1 MKFMHGNVFVNP
13 WGSLYGVRPVKRV
26 ADMLRGGA
34 NEGMIYQSLRD
45 LFGISDVKIALCIA
59 VAKKELEI
67 GKKLKTKDIAVYVDI
82 PFCPTKCAYCSFASV
97 SADRL
102 KEFAEPYL
110 SALYKDID
118 ATSKIVKDLGFTV
131 RSIYIGGG
139 TPTTLMAIE
148 LDNLLYKLRKSFDE
162 DKLWEFTVEAGRPD
176 TITDRKLAVLK
187 THGVTRISVN
197 PQTIHEKTL
206 QRIGRKH
213 TTEDT
218 LRGVMLAKEA
228 GIPILNMDVIAGLPG
243 EQTKDFVQTLET
255 VAGLKPE
262 NITVHT
268 MSIKRASRLK
278 EEEFSPDAENH
289 VTAAEMLDFAYSFM
303 SQQGYEGYYL
313 YRQKNTLG
321 NLENT
326 GFSLPGT
333 ECLYNVG
340 MMEEMMPIFGVGV
353 GAVTKLLKPGRLER
367 IFNVNDLLEYIK
379 RQDEMCERKK
389 YAYQF
394 YDGVF

>member
-1 MKFMHGNVFVNP
+1 MKFMHGNVFANP

-26 ADMLRGGA
+26 ADMLRVGA
-34 NEGMIYQSLRD
+34 DEATIFQTLRD
-45 LFGISDVKIALCIA
+45 LFGISDVKLALSIA
-59 VAKKELEI
+59 VAKKELAIE
-67 GKKLKTKDIAVYVDI
+67 KKLGPKDIALYVDI

-110 SALYKDID
+110 SALYKDIET
-118 ATSKIVKDLGFTV
+118 TSEIVKDLGFTV
-131 RSIYIGGG
+131 RSVYIGGG

-148 LDNLLYKLRKSFDE
+148 LDNLLYKLRGSFNA

-176 TITDRKLAVLK
+176 TITDRKLAVMK
-187 THGVTRISVN
+187 SHGVTRISVN

-206 QRIGRKH
+206 RCIGRKH

-218 LRGVMLAKEA
+218 LRGVRLAKEV

-243 EQTKDFVQTLET
+243 EQTEDFVQTLET

-278 EEEFSPDAENH
+278 EEEFSPNIENH
-289 VTAAEMLDFAYSFM
+289 AIAAEMLDFAYSFM
-303 SQQGYEGYYL
+303 SEKGYEGYYL

-326 GFSLPGT
+326 GFSIPGT

-353 GAVTKLLKPGRLER
+353 GAVTKLFRPGKLER